1 MSTKLDRIKQ
11 MYEESSKPASV
22 NLGRQINLQSSPS
35 SSSDSHNLNES
46 PAKQPSIKITKSYR
60 DVVEQ
65 PKMVW

>member
-11 MYEESSKPASV
+11 MYEESSKPATV

-46 PAKQPSIKITKSYR
+46 PAKQPSFKITKSYR

>member
-35 SSSDSHNLNES
+35 SSSDSNNLNES
-46 PAKQPSIKITKSYR
+46 PAK
-60 DVVEQ
+60 
-65 PKMVW
+65 